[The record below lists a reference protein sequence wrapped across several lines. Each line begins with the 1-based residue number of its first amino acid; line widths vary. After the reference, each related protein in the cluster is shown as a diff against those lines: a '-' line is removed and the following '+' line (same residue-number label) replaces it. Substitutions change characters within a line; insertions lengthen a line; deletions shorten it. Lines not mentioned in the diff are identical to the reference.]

1 MLPPPEKFSG
11 GFSNRDIKRFS
22 SPDLPDPHHHA
33 PPLTTT
39 VVTSIP
45 PPSSTPSPSSSHHS
59 PHPPP
64 HHNRHQHQ
72 YHLHHHGCHAANT
85 IITTHARHAPPPP
98 CSHLEE
104 RNIQL
109 AATGSPSTQLDED
122 TRKSQLLPEGKKS
135 DPKDSVGNKQP
146 IDTGLPS
153 TVSDEGTV
161 KTTLL
166 LEGPHGDK
174 DSEGLKPP
182 TDMEPLTNHV
192 ANPSGTDAEYQ
203 VDQTQSARL
212 RYQSLTKNEGKTSSE
227 VDPDSETLR
236 LKTFA
241 EALLLSDDEMVQES
255 DDEEV
260 FEDGENIDKDTL
272 ADEEE
277 HQSPPPNKEQL
288 ESSHAQESDSDSS
301 CPDALRKYDNILPLT
316 EKQLWAQHEEAAV
329 SYVFLKASIEG
340 YYEENVDHRDQTD
353 KLVQATMDCVDKNS
367 TERADP
373 LKALNGVTETL
384 KVVQEAVKDDLALNR
399 KVIESTEAYTKN
411 STSLYE
417 MLTLIKNFDFQ
428 GLKSSVEYLQATAI
442 SQDQHLAAW
451 AKSSTSMAW
460 NLSNR
465 LTAIESSVPAT
476 LAITAAPASIEGENV
491 ANTADEE

>member
-1 MLPPPEKFSG
+1 MRTLANQSFCLRVK
-11 GFSNRDIKRFS
+11 N
-22 SPDLPDPHHHA
+22 L
-33 PPLTTT
+33 
-39 VVTSIP
+39 IP
-45 PPSSTPSPSSSHHS
+45 K
-59 PHPPP
+59 
-64 HHNRHQHQ
+64 
-72 YHLHHHGCHAANT
+72 
-85 IITTHARHAPPPP
+85 
-98 CSHLEE
+98 
-104 RNIQL
+104 
-109 AATGSPSTQLDED
+109 TQLE
-122 TRKSQLLPEGKKS
+122 TNTLNRE
-135 DPKDSVGNKQP
+135 
-146 IDTGLPS
+146 LPS
-153 TVSDEGTV
+153 AVLRNGTV
-161 KTTLL
+161 KI
-166 LEGPHGDK
+166 
-174 DSEGLKPP
+174 
-182 TDMEPLTNHV
+182 
-192 ANPSGTDAEYQ
+192 Y
-203 VDQTQSARL
+203 
-212 RYQSLTKNEGKTSSE
+212 
-227 VDPDSETLR
+227 
-236 LKTFA
+236 
-241 EALLLSDDEMVQES
+241 ES
-255 DDEEV
+255 DDEKV

-329 SYVFLKASIEG
+329 SYVVLKDSIEG
-340 YYEENVDHRDQTD
+340 YYEEDVDHRDQTD

-367 TERADP
+367 TKRADP

-465 LTAIESSVPAT
+465 LTSIESSVPAT

-491 ANTADEE
+491 ANTANEEQPSHTRGSMLLWRMILRKVPYIINGKTHYLTNDEINAHIEKGDKIKKATKKAKMFAKTKSEVIKVVQEEAEKIGLDSKTIVSAQAGKKFKKAQDAEHQVLKREHSQKIKRLMELNKKKAENNDKRNFQVPGPFKFYDFGVTELDELGPNFPEEKEQNFQRPDDILGKEERKREAHGIRMSNKSAWVIV